1 MDEGTVQGSNLTCPA
16 AITIDTITQDT
27 LLCRRHEEVKNT
39 LESCG
44 LAFQVLVNFAAAGGE
59 RVSEIESISLME
71 TAANQ
76 KKGINFQ
83 RGVQAFLLSDY
94 SKPEGKQG
102 ST

>member
-1 MDEGTVQGSNLTCPA
+1 MDAGTVQGLHLTCPA
-16 AITIDTITQDT
+16 AITITQET
-27 LLCRRHEEVKNT
+27 LAYRQPEEVKNT

-44 LAFQVLVNFAAAGGE
+44 LAFQVLSNFSAAGGQ
-59 RVSEIESISLME
+59 RVPELESISLME

-76 KKGINFQ
+76 KKSINFQ
-83 RGVQAFLLSDY
+83 QGVQAFLLSDY